1 MGRGL
6 KFADAIVVP
15 SPMPCCMTGTASRKL
30 FAAIFAVMTV
40 AALVFMGITWMRLRI
55 SIKEIE
61 RNRDLLLKW
70 ERFHSL
76 LKDAETGQRGFQIT
90 GDEDYLRPYK
100 AAETEIMTLVTEIT
114 AAHYADIAGPG
125 VLEEVRD
132 LGVQKMSD
140 LIEAIAVRK
149 RDGLEKGRE
158 VVVSGRGMK
167 LMDDIRDR
175 VTMITGELN
184 ARVSSRSA
192 RMRQDLKWG
201 YISAGACGLV
211 AAFSACVCLRL
222 MRQMMAQLQEQGR
235 LSSEREQ
242 AVESDRQKSAFLATM
257 SHEIRTPMNAI
268 LGFGEL
274 LEGEVEAGK
283 QKQHVQAILNGGRS
297 LLQLINDILDLSKI
311 ESGMMVT
318 SPEPADVNDIAGFV
332 VQLFSGQASARG
344 VELCLEAQRDLPRS
358 LLLDTVRLRQVLVN
372 LVGNALK
379 FTEQGQVIIRLGG
392 GQNEENASRWRLIIE
407 VEDTG
412 AGIAPDRV
420 AEIFRPFVQGGDQ
433 PAAEQKGTGLG
444 LAIVKRLTE
453 LMNGCISVESTP
465 GKGSIFRLD
474 FPAIE
479 ISARLPQ
486 TVTGPE
492 PEVDF
497 NDLQPSYVLA
507 ADDNETNR
515 ELVKH
520 LFEGTRHRLQLVGNG
535 KEVLEAIRTER
546 PDIVLMDIRMPVMD
560 GRQALTMLRSEPG
573 MELLPVIAVT
583 ASSMSSDEA
592 GLKRAFNG
600 FVRKPYSRA
609 ELFAELAQFI
619 PRVEKAGHLP
629 QDHPLDAVG
638 RAALTD
644 LVAQLR
650 DWEKSVWPGLRD
662 GMVVNEISEFAGRL
676 RAAAARASCPSLA
689 EYAAKLQS
697 GADSFSVGSLEKTL
711 AEYPGLVT
719 ALENRLRE

>member
-1 MGRGL
+1 
-6 KFADAIVVP
+6 
-15 SPMPCCMTGTASRKL
+15 MTGTASRKL
-30 FAAIFAVMTV
+30 FATIFAVMTG
-40 AALVFMGITWMRLRI
+40 AALVFMGITWMRLRA
-55 SIKEIE
+55 SIKDIE
-61 RNRDLLLKW
+61 HNRDLLLKW

-90 GDEDYLRPYK
+90 GEEVYLRPYK

-114 AAHYADIAGPG
+114 APHYSDLAGPG
-125 VLEEVRD
+125 VVQEVKN
-132 LGVQKMSD
+132 LAVQKMSD

-149 RDGLEKGRE
+149 REGRE
-158 VVVSGRGMK
+158 KARDVMLAGRGLK
-167 LMDDIRDR
+167 LMEDIRDR
-175 VTMITGELN
+175 VTAITGELN
-184 ARVSSRSA
+184 NRVSSRSV

-201 YISAGACGLV
+201 YLSAGACGLV
-211 AAFSACVCLRL
+211 AAFSAYVCLRL
-222 MRQMMAQLQEQGR
+222 MRQMMAQLEQQSR
-235 LSSEREQ
+235 LSREREQ

-283 QKQHVQAILNGGRS
+283 QKQHVQAILNGGRA

-311 ESGMMVT
+311 ESGMMAT
-318 SPEPADVNDIAGFV
+318 TPEPTDVNDIAGFV
-332 VQLFSGQASARG
+332 VQLFAGQASARG

-358 LLLDTVRLRQVLVN
+358 LLLDAVRLRQVLVN
-372 LVGNALK
+372 LVGNAMK
-379 FTEQGQVIIRLGG
+379 FTEQGQVIVRLGG
-392 GQNEENASRWRLIIE
+392 GQNDQNASRWRLIIE

-412 AGIAPDRV
+412 AGIAPERL
-420 AEIFRPFVQGGDQ
+420 AEIFRPFVQGGNQ
-433 PAAEQKGTGLG
+433 PAAEHKGTGLG

-453 LMNGCISVESTP
+453 LMNGSISVESTP

-474 FPAIE
+474 FPAVE

-492 PEVDF
+492 PEVNFD
-497 NDLQPSYVLA
+497 DLQPSFILA

-520 LFEGTRHRLQLVGNG
+520 LFEGTQHRLRLVSNG
-535 KEVLEAIRTER
+535 REVLEAIEAER

-583 ASSMSSDEA
+583 ASSLSSEEA
-592 GLKRAFNG
+592 GLRRAFNG
-600 FVRKPYSRA
+600 YVRKPFSRA

-619 PRVEKAGHLP
+619 PRVDRAGHLP
-629 QDHPLDAVG
+629 QDHPLDEAG
-638 RAALTD
+638 RAALSD
-644 LVAQLR
+644 LVVKLR
-650 DWEKSVWPGLRD
+650 EWEKSVWPGLRD
-662 GMVVNEISEFAGRL
+662 GMVVNEISDFAGRL
-676 RAAAARASCPSLA
+676 SGAAALASCPSLG

-697 GADSFSVGSLEKTL
+697 GADSFSVGTLEKTL